1 MRLKGKT
8 AVVTGGSSG
17 LGEGICNCM
26 AREGANIVIGD
37 IQEDLAKIV
46 VENISQKGIKCLA
59 VKTNVKN
66 SEDCKA
72 LMEMA
77 VKEFGQ
83 IDFLVCCAGGGR
95 DYEAPA
101 SDPEELGEMNYNVI
115 ENLPEEVFD
124 HIVDL
129 NFKGVFLSN
138 QAVAPYFKKLKRGRI
153 VNISSVAGRVGV
165 NGGAGMM
172 TYSAAKAAVILMT
185 QSIAHEMAPY
195 HVNVNSVC
203 PGIIWT
209 PSWEENAT
217 LMSKTRPEFKGMT
230 PEQVFMAIVKY
241 EIPFGIPQTPE
252 DIGNMVVFLCS
263 DEAKEI
269 TGQAFNVDG
278 GMRMN

>member
-1 MRLKGKT
+1 MRLKDKT

-17 LGEGICNCM
+17 LGEGICNCL
-26 AREGANIVIGD
+26 AREGADIIIGD
-37 IQEDLAKIV
+37 IQEDLAKTV
-46 VENISQKGIKCLA
+46 SQNISKTGVKCIA
-59 VKTNVKN
+59 TKTNVKN

-72 LMEMA
+72 LMEKA
-77 VKEFGQ
+77 VSEFDR
-83 IDFLVCCAGGGR
+83 IDFLICCAGGGK
-95 DYEAPA
+95 DYEAPEPTA
-101 SDPEELGEMNYNVI
+101 EEIEGANYDAI
-115 ENLPEEVFD
+115 ENLPEEIFD

-138 QAVAPYFKKLKRGRI
+138 QAVAPYFKKQKSGRI
-153 VNISSVAGRVGV
+153 INISSVAGRVGV
-165 NGGAGMM
+165 NAGAGMM

-185 QSIAHEMAPY
+185 QSIAHEMALY

-209 PSWEENAT
+209 PSWQENAT
-217 LMSKTRPEFKGMT
+217 RMAETNPAFKGMT
-230 PEQVFMAIVKY
+230 PEQVFMLVVKH
-241 EIPFGIPQTPE
+241 EIPFGTPQTPE

-263 DEAKEI
+263 DEAREI